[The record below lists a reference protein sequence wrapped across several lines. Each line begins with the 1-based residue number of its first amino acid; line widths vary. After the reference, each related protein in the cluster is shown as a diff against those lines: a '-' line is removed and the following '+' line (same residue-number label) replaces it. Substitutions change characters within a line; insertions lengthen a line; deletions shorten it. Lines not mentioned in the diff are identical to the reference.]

1 MLPSAMADLVNVLE
15 GVARD
20 SGSID
25 AGLQFVGALRR
36 PCRRLA
42 ALPGLH
48 GRARRELRPDIRSI
62 ACGDIP
68 SNGYVIFFR
77 YAEDAFEVV
86 NIIEGGRDTGA
97 APGEAERI
105 R

>member
-1 MLPSAMADLVNVLE
+1 MLPSAIADLVNVLE
-15 GVARD
+15 SITRV

-25 AGLQFVGALRR
+25 IGLQFVGALRR

-42 ALPGLH
+42 ALPGFH

-62 ACGDIP
+62 ACDVVAF
-68 SNGYVIFFR
+68 SYVIFFR

-86 NIIEGGRDTGA
+86 NIIEHDRDIR
-97 APGEAERI
+97 APSGDAERI